1 MESAVSH
8 YASLFRLPSYRRVVT
23 LLAAICIGG
32 GLFSTIILFNSPQGL
47 VNGLLL
53 GFFLFLVNVVL
64 DHILSLLVLRK
75 DPIFNIRRTMAVSL
89 VCWIFWFIFVFMGV
103 ASALVFGLS
112 WWFRFSLLGF
122 SATLIF
128 RVVVFLST
136 SSLGYVRTLTAS
148 LLQPFLCLVPFFDL
162 WTRVNYPIGYHIF
175 IFLVLSAALG
185 LSASLLF
192 IHLLNRVGKQT
203 LGIPSF
209 SLLKAFLLN
218 WVLDLNAPFEE
229 LLEKLGEEH
238 NVDVSL
244 MEFSSSKL
252 KAAIVVPSVHPGPF
266 KNIGSSIL
274 PSMMKNTLEK
284 ELNCVV
290 CVPHG
295 VFGHELDL
303 ASQAQNQ
310 KLIEAV
316 LGFKGLGASEAKAS
330 PCISV
335 NNGIATACCQIFG
348 KFVFISFTLAPR
360 TTEDFSH
367 EFGSYVRQQAEKHGL
382 DCISVVNAHN
392 SLNEETNMQEALE
405 PLKQAANVCLEKAAA
420 QKLLPFDVGAATIVP
435 SFTIKDGMGPGGI
448 SVAVIRTGKQKTVYV
463 IIDGNN
469 MVSGLR
475 ERILSTL
482 RSIGID
488 EGEVFTTDTHVV
500 NAVILGERGYHP
512 VGEVIDQDELIDCV
526 KKAANAAL
534 SDLEH
539 VEDLRCANL
548 TIEHVKVIGA
558 KQLETLCLLIDR
570 SIKRAKRLVVPI
582 FGGCGL
588 LLMLFLFLV

>member
-1 MESAVSH
+1 MESAVNH
-8 YASLFRLPSYRRVVT
+8 YASLFKLPSYRRVVA
-23 LLAAICIGG
+23 LLAAICMGG
-32 GLFSTIILFNSPQGL
+32 GLFSTVILFNSLQGL
-47 VNGLLL
+47 FNGLLL
-53 GFFLFLVNVVL
+53 GFFLFLVNVAL

-89 VCWIFWFIFVFMGV
+89 VCWIFWFTFVFIGV

-122 SATLIF
+122 STTLIF

-136 SSLGYVRTLTAS
+136 SSLGYARTLTAS

-162 WTRVNYPIGYHIF
+162 WTRINYPIGYEVF
-175 IFLVLSAALG
+175 VFLALSAAMG
-185 LSASLLF
+185 LLASLLF

-229 LLEKLGEEH
+229 LLEKLGEER

-244 MEFSSSKL
+244 VEFNSSRL

-274 PSMMKNTLEK
+274 PSMLKNAVEK

-310 KLIEAV
+310 KVIDAV

-330 PCISV
+330 PFISV
-335 NNGIATACCQIFG
+335 NSGIVTACCQIFG
-348 KFVFISFTLAPR
+348 EFVLISFTLAPR

-382 DCISVVNAHN
+382 NCIAVVNAHN
-392 SLNEETNMQEALE
+392 SLNEETNMQEELE
-405 PLKQAANVCLEKAAA
+405 PLKQAADACLEKAAT
-420 QKLLPFDVGAATIVP
+420 QKLLPFDVGAATNTP

-448 SVAVIRTGKQKTVYV
+448 SVAVIRAGEQKTAYV

-475 ERILSTL
+475 ERILSAL
-482 RSIGID
+482 RSMGID
-488 EGEVFTTDTHVV
+488 EGEVFTTDTHAV
-500 NAVILGERGYHP
+500 NAVILGARGYHP
-512 VGEVIDQDELIDCV
+512 VGEVMDQDDLIDCI
-526 KKAANAAL
+526 KKATNAAL
-534 SDLEH
+534 SDLER
-539 VEDLRCANL
+539 VKDLRCSNL
-548 TIEHVKVIGA
+548 TVEHVKVIGA
-558 KQLETLCLLIDR
+558 KQLEALCLLIGR
-570 SIKRAKRLVVPI
+570 SIKRARRLVIPI

-588 LLMLFLFLV
+588 LLMLFLLLV